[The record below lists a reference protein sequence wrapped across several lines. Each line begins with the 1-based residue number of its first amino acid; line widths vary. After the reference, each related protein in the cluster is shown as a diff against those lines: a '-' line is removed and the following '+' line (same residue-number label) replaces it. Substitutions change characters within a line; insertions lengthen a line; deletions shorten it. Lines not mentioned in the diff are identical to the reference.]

1 MLSTSVAGRRSCL
14 ASSLRSSRA
23 ERGSGARI
31 ATGRPSRDARGR
43 ERITGGSSPPQSSR
57 GFIAL
62 ALPSWFSRPVA
73 GRRSCLASSLSSPFR
88 AERGSGARIAT
99 GNVRATHAARMHPG
113 WFLTAAIDQGG
124 LVRCCVCESAV
135 SSSRPRSSIR
145 ARRSL
150 APLPAPAA
158 GGRGAPTSG
167 RARRVVRGARSA
179 GARGSARLALSVSPR
194 SPNPCCLGRGTTQV
208 RAVAAPRRPR
218 RVACS
223 CARSGAARC
232 SCGVQSARARSRSSS
247 GRRGSTEKPCRV
259 PRVRRQVASCLF
271 FARRSAPCEP
281 PPARAYRDRR
291 RPRGADAGTWA
302 ER

>member
-99 GNVRATHAARMHPG
+99 GNVRATHAARMHRG

-158 GGRGAPTSG
+158 GGRGAPTSSRPAAGG
-167 RARRVVRGARSA
+167 R
-179 GARGSARLALSVSPR
+179 
-194 SPNPCCLGRGTTQV
+194 C
-208 RAVAAPRRPR
+208 AVGW
-218 RVACS
+218 
-223 CARSGAARC
+223 CARVPAP
-232 SCGVQSARARSRSSS
+232 RARSMRTPLLDC
-247 GRRGSTEKPCRV
+247 GGDEPPVTHARRARI
-259 PRVRRQVASCLF
+259 
-271 FARRSAPCEP
+271 ARRSTATI
-281 PPARAYRDRR
+281 PASSRHRHHIRSNRFRRCRR
-291 RPRGADAGTWA
+291 RTATAAAIGRSWRGMVPL
-302 ER
+302 RSKQ